1 MPSRR
6 QFLAGLATGGTGGIA
21 GCLGSDSDDA
31 ADAAGDATDW
41 PTFGHDTRNTNYNP
55 QGSAP
60 TASPTERWRVESFQ
74 ISAQPVLADGTVY
87 APVGA
92 DVLAIDAESGDVKWS
107 ADPDNRGAIYWAP
120 PTVHEGVVYL
130 GDGDERL
137 RAFDAETG
145 EVLWQR
151 TFGGEPFE
159 GIYSTPTVTIRGLT
173 VGTAGGTVYTLDP
186 ETGEAVWKTSVFGRI
201 ESTLASDPP
210 LIYAVT
216 SGGDVY
222 TFGTGGRG
230 YWQTGLPNTA
240 SGTPAVV
247 DGRAYVGCDDGKL
260 YAIDSDG
267 TIAWSTAVGGFAR
280 GGVAVAD
287 GRVFAADGIGL
298 TAVDAE
304 GGRRLW
310 RSRADV
316 NGSATPVVVGD
327 TVYVAGDKLYGFAV
341 DGGIGVDLLRVGE
354 RRFGEPFDG
363 GVGHVAAGDGL
374 LVAGVSENQ
383 DDHYVVGFE

>member
-6 QFLAGLATGGTGGIA
+6 QFLASLGTVGTASLA
-21 GCLGSDSDDA
+21 GCTGNSYDAA

-41 PTFGHDTRNTNYNP
+41 PTFGHDARNTNYNP

-60 TASPTERWRVESFQ
+60 TASATERWRVESSRL
-74 ISAQPVLADGTVY
+74 SAQPVVADGTVY

-92 DVLAIDAESGDVKWS
+92 DVLAIDAASGELKWS
-107 ADPDNRGAIYWAP
+107 VDPDNRGAIYWAP
-120 PTVHEGVVYL
+120 PTVYEGVVYL
-130 GDGDERL
+130 GDGNERL

-145 EVLWQR
+145 ELLWER
-151 TFGGEPFE
+151 IFDGEPFE
-159 GIYSTPTVTIRGLT
+159 GIYGTPTTSIRGLT
-173 VGTAGGTVYTLDP
+173 VGTAGGTVYTVDP
-186 ETGEAVWKTSVFGRI
+186 ETGETVCQTSVFGRI
-201 ESTLASDPP
+201 ESTVAVDPP

-222 TFGTGGRG
+222 TFGSGGRG
-230 YWQTGLPNTA
+230 YWQTGLPNTSNA
-240 SGTPAVV
+240 TPAVV

-267 TIAWSTAVGGFAR
+267 TIAWSTGVGGFAR

-304 GGRRLW
+304 SGRRLW
-310 RSRADV
+310 RSRVDV

-327 TVYVAGDKLYGFAV
+327 TVYVAGDELYGFAV
-341 DGGIGVDLLRVGE
+341 DGGVGVDLLRVGE
-354 RRFGEPFDG
+354 RRFGEPFAG
-363 GVGHVAAGDGL
+363 GVGSVAAGDGL
-374 LVAGVSENQ
+374 LVTGVSETQ